1 MTVARAGLP
10 VDWALPAITPFN
22 RAWFTSGTVAIQECA
37 ECRTLQHPPEEICHQ
52 CGSMTFGANVLAPT
66 GTVHSYTIA
75 HHSVNP
81 RLDQAVP
88 YAVVL
93 VALDDAPHVR
103 VVGNLLDVPVEE
115 VAIGMPVTATWEEF
129 SSDDGETVLLPQW
142 QRARTV
148 AGERHE
154 ED

>member
-1 MTVARAGLP
+1 
-10 VDWALPAITPFN
+10 LPALTSFN
-22 RAWFTSGTVAIQECA
+22 RSWFTSGTVAIQECA
-37 ECRTLQHPPEEICHQ
+37 ECGVLQHPPEEICHE
-52 CGSMTFGANVLAPT
+52 CGSMTFRAHVVAPT
-66 GTVHSYTIA
+66 GTVHSFTIA

-81 RLDQAVP
+81 RLDDAVP

-93 VALDDAPHVR
+93 VALDEAPQVR

-142 QRARTV
+142 QRART
-148 AGERHE
+148 AAIDGDE

>member
-1 MTVARAGLP
+1 MTASRGGLP
-10 VDWALPAITPFN
+10 ADWALPGVTSFN
-22 RAWFTSGTVAIQECA
+22 RAWFTSGAVAIQECA
-37 ECRTLQHPPEEICHQ
+37 QCGGLQHPPEEICHQ
-52 CGSMTFGANVLAPT
+52 CGGMAFATKVLAPT

-81 RLDQAVP
+81 RLDDAVP

-93 VALDDAPHVR
+93 VALDEAPQVR

-142 QRARTV
+142 QRARTP
-148 AGERHE
+148 AN
-154 ED
+154 D

>member
-1 MTVARAGLP
+1 MTTDLSRGGLP
-10 VDWALPAITPFN
+10 ADWALPALTPFN
-22 RAWFTSGTVAIQECA
+22 RAWFTSGAIAVQQCA
-37 ECRTLQHPPEEICHQ
+37 ACLVLQHPPEEICHR
-52 CGSMTFGANVLAPT
+52 CGGMTFETRVLAPT

-81 RLDQAVP
+81 RLDGAVP

-93 VALDDAPHVR
+93 VALEEAPEVR

-129 SSDDGETVLLPQW
+129 TSEDGETVLLPQW
-142 QRARTV
+142 QRARS
-148 AGERHE
+148 AA
-154 ED
+154 